1 MLLRRLTV
9 DRCCEQCWKPLQAYH
24 EGDFENLREIHEHPL
39 TIPGVSDA
47 GAHSS
52 IFQDGLTP
60 SHLLT
65 HWARDRTRGPKLSVE
80 HVIRRQCR
88 EVAQLFGL
96 LDRGELKV
104 GLRADL
110 NVIVRRTIIAGIWV
124 AFFSRS

>member
-1 MLLRRLTV
+1 M
-9 DRCCEQCWKPLQAYH
+9 
-24 EGDFENLREIHEHPL
+24 
-39 TIPGVSDA
+39 SDA

-110 NVIVRRTIIAGIWV
+110 NVIVRRTIIAADLGCILPRVPAMIVRTDLWT
-124 AFFSRS
+124 RL

>member
-1 MLLRRLTV
+1 M
-9 DRCCEQCWKPLQAYH
+9 H
-24 EGDFENLREIHEHPL
+24 ERW
-39 TIPGVSDA
+39 S
-47 GAHSS
+47 
-52 IFQDGLTP
+52 
-60 SHLLT
+60 
-65 HWARDRTRGPKLSVE
+65 ARDRTRGPKLSVE